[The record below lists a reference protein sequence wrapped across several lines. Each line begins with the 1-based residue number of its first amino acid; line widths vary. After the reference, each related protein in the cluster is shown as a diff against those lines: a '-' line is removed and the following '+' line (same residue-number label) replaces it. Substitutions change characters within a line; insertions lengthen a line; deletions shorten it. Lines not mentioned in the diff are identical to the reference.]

1 MTIGEMSQHYRTD
14 IHFYGLLIGENDSV
28 WNVTVPGYHTLS
40 ESEMHPEENKLGF
53 RLILHSSVLNAD
65 MTFAGAD
72 TLSAVSD
79 WLIEGKKEIGK
90 RVKELEKEGKL
101 ERAKEE
107 VEERR
112 KMLRREQERMLES
125 WTEL

>member
-28 WNVTVPGYHTLS
+28 WNVTVPGYRTLS
-40 ESEMHPEENKLGF
+40 ESEVPPEENKLGF
-53 RLILHSSVLNAD
+53 RLILHSTILNAD
-65 MTFAGAD
+65 MTFAGQD

-79 WLIEGKKEIGK
+79 WLIEGKKEIGR

-101 ERAKEE
+101 ESAKEE
-107 VEERR
+107 AEER
-112 KMLRREQERMLES
+112 KKAHQREQEKMSES